1 MMAVLRRRLCA
12 LAAAALAALA
22 VWSLAAAGHV
32 TAAETTAL
40 VVAGSD
46 DSQEMLRTLATR
58 FMRDNPDLAV
68 QVPDGAW
75 AADGIKAVLAGQA
88 GLGLA
93 ARPLRDEEKAQGLAE
108 IVFAK
113 VPVVFAV
120 NPSVTDV
127 YSLTGQQLLDVFSG
141 KITDWSALGGPA
153 GPIRPVCREAPEAS
167 RLVANQAIPGFADL
181 GCPQASAAAAA
192 PEAVARV
199 ADTPGAIG
207 YFPLPAMAATKL
219 RSLSLA
225 GVHPSPES
233 VSRGTYPLFVPYA
246 LVYKPP
252 LSPAAL
258 LFLKGLS
265 LPDGR
270 TALANYGCLPLPIKL
285 AAP

>member
-1 MMAVLRRRLCA
+1 MAVLRRRLCA
-12 LAAAALAALA
+12 LAAAALAA
-22 VWSLAAAGHV
+22 WSLTVVSPAR
-32 TAAETTAL
+32 TAETTAL

-46 DSQEMLRTLATR
+46 DSQEMLRTLAAR
-58 FMRDNPDLAV
+58 FMRDNPDHTV
-68 QVPDGAW
+68 QVPDA
-75 AADGIKAVLAGQA
+75 ARVADGIKAVLAGQA
-88 GLGLA
+88 ELALA
-93 ARPLRDEEKAQGLAE
+93 ARPLRDEEKAQGLTE

-113 VPVVFAV
+113 APVVFAV
-120 NPSVTDV
+120 NPSVAGLD
-127 YSLTGQQLLDVFSG
+127 SLTAQQLLDVFSG

-153 GPIRPVCREAPEAS
+153 GPIRPVCREAPEPS
-167 RLVANQAIPGFADL
+167 RLVVNQAIPGFADL
-181 GCPQASAAAAA
+181 GCPQLSAAAAA

-199 ADTPGAIG
+199 AGTPGAIG
-207 YFPLPAMAATKL
+207 YFALPAMAATKL

-233 VSRGTYPLFVPYA
+233 ISRGTYPLFIPYA
-246 LVYKPP
+246 MVYKPP
-252 LSPAAL
+252 LSPTAL